1 MIVLVGPT
9 DEGKQSVTVA
19 RILVSSEA
27 DDTEGY
33 GYLNAVPGLEIV
45 EYDPNDLALSDSQRS
60 VQLLMPPF
68 RGSHRPLGLIES
80 LPDLR
85 MVQLLSAGVDEWR
98 PLVPKHVTVA
108 SARGA
113 HAGPVSEWVL
123 SAILAQLRQWP
134 ALVRFQDQHTWAH
147 RKFDANTL
155 AGKRALIVGAGSIG
169 MAVARKLEAFEA
181 DSTLV
186 ANSARN
192 GVHGADELPHL
203 IPGHAIVVV
212 TTPLTEATAGLV
224 DAKFLAAMD
233 DGALLVNAGRGQVVD
248 TDALVLE
255 LQSGRLRAALD
266 VTDPE
271 PLPSEH
277 PIWDCAGAII
287 SPHSARTVP
296 GTNRLCYQ
304 VAAEQIAT
312 FLSGGT
318 PSNVAY
324 L

>member
-1 MIVLVGPT
+1 M
-9 DEGKQSVTVA
+9 TVA
-19 RILVSSEA
+19 KILVSNEE
-27 DDTEGY
+27 DDRAGY
-33 GYLNAVPGLEIV
+33 EFLEAVPGLEIV
-45 EYDPNDLALSDSQRS
+45 AYDPNEPVLSELQRS
-60 VQLLMPPF
+60 VQLFMPPF
-68 RGSHRPLGLIES
+68 RGSHRPLGLIEA
-80 LPDLR
+80 LPNLR

-98 PLVPKHVTVA
+98 PRVPKHVTVA

-123 SAILAQLRQWP
+123 SAILTQLRQWP
-134 ALVRFQDQHTWAH
+134 ALVRFQDQNTWAH
-147 RKFDANTL
+147 RKFDADTL
-155 AGKRALIVGAGSIG
+155 AGRRVLIVGAGSIG
-169 MAVARKLEAFEA
+169 MAVVRKLEAFDAEV
-181 DSTLV
+181 TLV
-186 ANSARN
+186 ASSARH
-192 GVHGADELPHL
+192 GVHGPDELPHL
-203 IPGHAIVVV
+203 IAGHAVVVVV
-212 TTPLTEATAGLV
+212 TPITETTAGLV
-224 DAKFLAAMD
+224 DSKFLAAMD

-271 PLPSEH
+271 PLPSHH
-277 PIWDCAGAII
+277 PIWGCTGAII
-287 SPHSARTVP
+287 SPHAARTVP
-296 GTNRLCYQ
+296 GTNRLCYR

>member
-1 MIVLVGPT
+1 MAV
-9 DEGKQSVTVA
+9 S
-19 RILVSSEA
+19 RILVSNEE
-27 DDTEGY
+27 DDRSGY
-33 GYLNAVPGLEIV
+33 EYLNAVPGLELV
-45 EYDPNDLALSDSQRS
+45 EYDPNDLALDDLQRS
-60 VQLLMPPF
+60 VQLLMPPY
-68 RGSHRPLGLIES
+68 RGSHRPLGLVEV

-98 PLVPKHVTVA
+98 PRVPKHVTVA

-123 SAILAQLRQWP
+123 SAILTQLRQWP

-147 RKFDANTL
+147 RKFDADTL
-155 AGKRALIVGAGSIG
+155 AGRRVLIVGAGSIG
-169 MAVARKLEAFEA
+169 IAVARKLEAFEA
-181 DSTLV
+181 ESTLV
-186 ANSARN
+186 ASSARN
-192 GVHGADELPHL
+192 GVHGPDELPQL
-203 IPGHAIVVV
+203 IPGHAVVVV
-212 TTPLTEATAGLV
+212 TTPLTETTAGLV

-271 PLPSEH
+271 PLPPEH
-277 PIWDCAGAII
+277 PMWDCAGAIV
-287 SPHSARTVP
+287 SPHAARTVP

>member
-1 MIVLVGPT
+1 MSN
-9 DEGKQSVTVA
+9 E
-19 RILVSSEA
+19 E
-27 DDTEGY
+27 DDRSGY
-33 GYLNAVPGLEIV
+33 EYLNAVPGLELV
-45 EYDPNDLALSDSQRS
+45 EYDPNDLALDDLQRS
-60 VQLLMPPF
+60 VQLLMPPY
-68 RGSHRPLGLIES
+68 RGSHRPLGLVEV

-98 PLVPKHVTVA
+98 PRVPKHVTVA

-123 SAILAQLRQWP
+123 SAILTQLRQWP

-147 RKFDANTL
+147 RKFDADTL
-155 AGKRALIVGAGSIG
+155 AGRRVLIVGAGSIG
-169 MAVARKLEAFEA
+169 IAVARKLEAFEA
-181 DSTLV
+181 ESTLV
-186 ANSARN
+186 ASSARN
-192 GVHGADELPHL
+192 GVHGPDELPQL
-203 IPGHAIVVV
+203 IPGHAVVVV
-212 TTPLTEATAGLV
+212 TTPLTETTAGLV

-271 PLPSEH
+271 PLPPEH
-277 PIWDCAGAII
+277 PMWDCAGAIV
-287 SPHSARTVP
+287 SPHAARTVP